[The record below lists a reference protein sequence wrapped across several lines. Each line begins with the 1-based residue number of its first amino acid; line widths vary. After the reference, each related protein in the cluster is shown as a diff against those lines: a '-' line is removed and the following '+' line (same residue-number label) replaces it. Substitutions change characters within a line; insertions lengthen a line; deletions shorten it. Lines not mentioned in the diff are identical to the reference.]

1 MVMKCDK
8 MFATFRWWST
18 KINAEISQQT
28 IQWSDKTHNINMKNH
43 LHSTA
48 IWFMHRFT
56 NILRDPSICLV
67 SHLFLRFLIL
77 FLCILIHFDFLTI
90 PHASMSIFILILLTF
105 CIFQSLHFFRSKY
118 WTIEVEINPK
128 QTLFDS
134 IAAIYAN
141 IITAEISKHVCL
153 MPLSPLVPSRI
164 PNILSIHLSLN
175 IWLVHW
181 FMAQSLFRWNTIRS
195 IKKSS
200 MRKRVYAMYQY
211 NQ

>member
-18 KINAEISQQT
+18 KINSEISQQT
-28 IQWSDKTHNINMKNH
+28 IQWSDKTHNK
-43 LHSTA
+43 
-48 IWFMHRFT
+48 IWKIIFTRLQFGLCIDLLIYWEIHRYV
-56 NILRDPSICLV
+56 C
-67 SHLFLRFLIL
+67 FLIYS
-77 FLCILIHFDFLTI
+77 FDFSFYFFAFSYTSLAI
-90 PHASMSIFILILLTF
+90 PHASMYIFILILLTF

-164 PNILSIHLSLN
+164 PNILSIHL
-175 IWLVHW
+175 
-181 FMAQSLFRWNTIRS
+181 
-195 IKKSS
+195 
-200 MRKRVYAMYQY
+200 
-211 NQ
+211 

>member
-18 KINAEISQQT
+18 KTNSEISQQT
-28 IQWSDKTHNINMKNH
+28 IQWSDKTHNIWKIIFTR
-43 LHSTA
+43 LQFGLC
-48 IWFMHRFT
+48 IDLLIYWEIHRY
-56 NILRDPSICLV
+56 V
-67 SHLFLRFLIL
+67 WFLIY
-77 FLCILIHFDFLTI
+77 FFKFSFDFFVFSYTSLSI

-164 PNILSIHLSLN
+164 QTFYQFI
-175 IWLVHW
+175 
-181 FMAQSLFRWNTIRS
+181 FRLIFGLCIDLWRNRCLDETRYS
-195 IKKSS
+195 
-200 MRKRVYAMYQY
+200 R
-211 NQ
+211 